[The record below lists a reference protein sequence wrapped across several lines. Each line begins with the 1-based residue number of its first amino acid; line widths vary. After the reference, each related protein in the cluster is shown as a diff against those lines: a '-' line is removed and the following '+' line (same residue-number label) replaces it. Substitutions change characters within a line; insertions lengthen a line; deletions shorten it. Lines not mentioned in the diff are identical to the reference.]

1 MCWWSLTFQWQG
13 CHRKSH
19 TWQQEK
25 SPLRGLKLSGR
36 HKLGPINFQTKT
48 ILGIFPPWLV
58 CSTTP
63 SSLAR
68 SPTPRRAFSHLTKD
82 IFPHFFYISWLYLA
96 YIFAVLFFA
105 MFSWCPVMTYEDA
118 NSILS
123 WWCLWGQSLV
133 LALNAR
139 DICLSYTHGL
149 RATLASRIP
158 CYTLQCYTEWW
169 SWRQLITAMMILMI
183 FNHYHLHG
191 ERLALALLS
200 KEEPVMITLHAK
212 HVNTHKILFTL
223 RNVRH
228 NMKRFWLIDCF
239 PTCSVGVKLLE
250 PPSLS
255 PSLTEEPSIC
265 DHVIQS
271 TFSDKL
277 DLSFFIIA
285 SMPRSDEKKPLPR
298 MKRWQNH
305 LHPVKL

>member
-1 MCWWSLTFQWQG
+1 
-13 CHRKSH
+13 
-19 TWQQEK
+19 
-25 SPLRGLKLSGR
+25 
-36 HKLGPINFQTKT
+36 
-48 ILGIFPPWLV
+48 
-58 CSTTP
+58 
-63 SSLAR
+63 
-68 SPTPRRAFSHLTKD
+68 
-82 IFPHFFYISWLYLA
+82 
-96 YIFAVLFFA
+96 
-105 MFSWCPVMTYEDA
+105 MFSWCPLMTYEDE
-118 NSILS
+118 NSIIS

-183 FNHYHLHG
+183 LITITSTVKDWH
-191 ERLALALLS
+191 LLS
-200 KEEPVMITLHAK
+200 SPKRNRSWSHCML
-212 HVNTHKILFTL
+212 NMWTHKKFTKILFAL

-239 PTCSVGVKLLE
+239 TTCSVGEKLLE

-285 SMPRSDEKKPLPR
+285 STPRSLPR
-298 MKRWQNH
+298 IKRWQNH